1 MDKQTHAKSWIV
13 YAGIAFIWIVSLLVI
28 ANGVFGADYVITSCQ
43 DLQDIQLDAAGNY
56 SLASDID
63 CSDTLN
69 WNAGA
74 GFSPIENFTGLLN
87 GNGHVIDKLF
97 INRASQQIIGL
108 IAFNPSYAAYL
119 AAVISDIGLTNLN
132 YTCGEYCGGFAG
144 YQGSTL
150 IRCFSTGSIT
160 GTFSAYAGGLAGV
173 NIGNISDCWT
183 AVNITGYNKKSGL
196 SAYNGGS
203 ISNVYSLSY
212 CYGDGGYGE
221 RGGICSI
228 ESGGSMYG
236 KSFWNSD
243 LFSATSNQKCASAS
257 LGVNEFSMNTS
268 QMQTQSTY
276 SGWDFTGT
284 WQICTRANPQS
295 FPTLRVFGLCCQ
307 GDWSC
312 EEYSACGNYQQ
323 DCLRVHDGRCGYAY
337 DPALDGNLSSF
348 GKNCTIN
355 AQSESVEFLE
365 FDLRYSS
372 NVLLFI
378 GLIMIWLILLGM
390 AFAFSNYILYAAAF
404 MASVFVGVIAAQI
417 SWIISI
423 GIIMIMVVIGINY
436 LSKFEN

>member
-1 MDKQTHAKSWIV
+1 MDKQTHAKSWIA

-28 ANGVFGADYVITSCQ
+28 ANRVFGADYVITSCQ

-97 INRASQQIIGL
+97 INRPSQQIIGL

-132 YTCGEYCGGFAG
+132 YTCGSYCGGFAG

-221 RGGICSI
+221 RGGICST

-243 LFSATSNQKCASAS
+243 LFSATSNQKCASGS

-337 DPALDGNLSSF
+337 DAALDGNLSLW
-348 GKNCTIN
+348 GRNCSIN
-355 AQSESVEFLE
+355 ANTESVKLE
-365 FDLRYSS
+365 NFDLKYPGNQIIFFILIFIWIACLVLSFVLS
-372 NVLLFI
+372 NHLF
-378 GLIMIWLILLGM
+378 
-390 AFAFSNYILYAAAF
+390 YILAF
-404 MASVFVGVIAAQI
+404 VMGIF
-417 SWIISI
+417 I
-423 GIIMIMVVIGINY
+423 GIICFQIHWIIAFAILMFEVYMGIRY
-436 LSKFEN
+436 LPSFAY